1 MTEGLVKGELGR
13 RQGQLVVMGSQLV
26 SGSPI
31 HIQTEEPDV
40 GASREEKEIHE

>member
-1 MTEGLVKGELGR
+1 MTEGLVKGELER

-31 HIQTEEPDV
+31 HIQTEEPEV
-40 GASREEKEIHE
+40 EAPKEEKET